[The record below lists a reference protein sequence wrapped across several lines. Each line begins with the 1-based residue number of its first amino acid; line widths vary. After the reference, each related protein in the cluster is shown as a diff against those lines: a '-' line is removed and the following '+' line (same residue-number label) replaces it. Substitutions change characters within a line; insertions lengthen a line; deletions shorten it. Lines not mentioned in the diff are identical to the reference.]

1 MQYQCTSTHLLIQ
14 KLTMQTPKH
23 CEFCSKLTIMA
34 LETRYSRLYGGF
46 IVNSEQFSSFIL
58 VFLLMNLNK

>member
-1 MQYQCTSTHLLIQ
+1 
-14 KLTMQTPKH
+14 
-23 CEFCSKLTIMA
+23 MA

-58 VFLLMNLNK
+58 VFLLMNLNKWMMAGFLAGRSW

>member
-23 CEFCSKLTIMA
+23 CEFCSKLTVMT

-46 IVNSEQFSSFIL
+46 IVNSEQF
-58 VFLLMNLNK
+58 